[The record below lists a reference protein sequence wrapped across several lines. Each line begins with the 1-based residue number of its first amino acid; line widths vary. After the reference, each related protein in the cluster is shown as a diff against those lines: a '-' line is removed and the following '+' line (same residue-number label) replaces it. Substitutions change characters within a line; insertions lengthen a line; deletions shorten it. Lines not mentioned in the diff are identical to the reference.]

1 MYYSPRENNQGRTMM
16 IDKRNHKPRYD
27 STCDRCHEPE
37 PCQNSCYKKPEPCQN
52 SCCKKPEPCHNS
64 CCKEPKKWSA
74 LDPTDE
80 HHLADGTVVQ
90 DQDATLGSKQQS
102 IESIVVK
109 DSCDIE
115 VSSTD
120 TQAAVNVQAALQIAV
135 AIVIS
140 ISIADSSQADA
151 VTQDLFAQ
159 LQSSQMN
166 TQHVYIENSRGVTIT
181 TTDTDIAVNI
191 QILLQILIALVVRL
205 DVL

>member
-37 PCQNSCYKKPEPCQN
+37 PCHN
-52 SCCKKPEPCHNS
+52 SCCKKPEPCQKP
-64 CCKEPKKWSA
+64 CCKEPKKKWSA

-90 DQDATLGSKQQS
+90 DQNATLGSKQQS

-109 DSCDIE
+109 DSCDIN